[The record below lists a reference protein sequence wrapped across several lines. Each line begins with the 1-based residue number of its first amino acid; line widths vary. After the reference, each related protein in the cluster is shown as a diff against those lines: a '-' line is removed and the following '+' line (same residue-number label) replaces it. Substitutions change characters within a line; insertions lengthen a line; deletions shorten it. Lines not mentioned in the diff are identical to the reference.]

1 MVISKTNSQRAVRLV
16 GEGRWDVV
24 GGDYPEALTAL
35 GNLSKLYDMGLLT
48 EDQFRDLLSII
59 LGRFVTST
67 VELQLGQALSGYF
80 NKYRS

>member
-1 MVISKTNSQRAVRLV
+1 M
-16 GEGRWDVV
+16 V
-24 GGDYPEALTAL
+24 GGDYPEALTVL

-67 VELQLGQALSGYF
+67 VELQLGQALSGHF
-80 NKYRS
+80 NEYRS